1 MIKLIKSTFYQE
13 RETKDKLTNF
23 IGRTSQLSFGPEC
36 EKFEKNFAEYQG
48 RKYCI
53 FFNSGSSANLALIQA
68 LLNSGQ
74 LKPGN
79 EVGFS
84 ALTWATNV
92 MPLIQLGLR
101 PVPIDIELDTLN
113 ISSKKVTE
121 SLKNKGLKALFITNL
136 LGFCHDIDQI
146 KKICQDQNMIL
157 IEDNCEAL
165 CTVYKG
171 KKLGNFGLASTFSF
185 FVGHHMSTIEGG
197 AVCTD
202 DKDLAKMLRIVRAH
216 GWNRHLEE
224 EEKEELRAKHR
235 VKQFHAQY
243 TFYDLGYNLRP
254 TEINGFL
261 GNEQLRHIDKIIQK
275 RNQNFTQLAKTIYA
289 NRAFIPLRHSHIDMV
304 SNFAFPVLCRSQGDH
319 DRLVKKLKN
328 KLEIRPIVGGSMI
341 LQPFFKKHNR
351 DQTETSSCPNAEFRS
366 E

>member
-165 CTVYKG
+165 GTVYKG

-202 DKDLAKMLRIVRAH
+202 DKDLAKMLKMVRAH
-216 GWNRHLEE
+216 GWDRHLELSDR
-224 EEKEELRAKHR
+224 KTLKDKHGI
-235 VKQFHAQY
+235 KDFHANY
-243 TFYDLGYNLRP
+243 TFYDLAYNLRP
-254 TEINGFL
+254 TEVNGFL
-261 GNEQLRHIDKIIQK
+261 GNNQIQYLDEIIKNRH
-275 RNQNFTQLAKTIYA
+275 NNFI
-289 NRAFIPLRHSHIDMV
+289 
-304 SNFAFPVLCRSQGDH
+304 
-319 DRLVKKLKN
+319 KL
-328 KLEIRPIVGGSMI
+328 
-341 LQPFFKKHNR
+341 
-351 DQTETSSCPNAEFRS
+351 
-366 E
+366 